1 MKPSKS
7 VKLPN
12 KKRLNDDDVA
22 DFANKAETETQKTK
36 PKPRALKKKVAAEP
50 DQPKIVR
57 DSFTMPDYDYKLIQE
72 IKERFMFAGVSM
84 TKGEILRAGLHA
96 LLDLPDTK
104 FKRRGILVDK
114 IKTIQVSNS
123 EPDQG
128 NDLPPHY

>member
-22 DFANKAETETQKTK
+22 DFANKAETETQKIK
-36 PKPRALKKKVAAEP
+36 PKPPTRKKKVVAEP

-114 IKTIQVSNS
+114 IKTGRPKQ
-123 EPDQG
+123 
-128 NDLPPHY
+128 

>member
-36 PKPRALKKKVAAEP
+36 LKPQARKKKVVNTPE
-50 DQPKIVR
+50 QPTIVR

-114 IKTIQVSNS
+114 IKTGRPKQ
-123 EPDQG
+123 
-128 NDLPPHY
+128 